1 MITIEFYRASGG
13 LLTGTVTAF
22 LQSIESPCGMNKG
35 DLIMLKSVHY
45 LIIDC
50 VFRPHEDGSITQ
62 IAHVKKA

>member
-1 MITIEFYRASGG
+1 MLTIQLYRAGG
-13 LLTGTVTAF
+13 DGTGAVATF
-22 LQSIESPCGMNKG
+22 LQSIEFPCRMNKG